1 MIEKS
6 MEELDEQTI
15 ATALG
20 IAGISHRLKKTLL
33 KQLHPDAAT
42 ALDQERIT
50 RACARELTMVKPAR
64 QKEIIAAMDGYKDY
78 SIPFARTLIL
88 KTPPGQRENRKRK
101 GDPWD
106 KSAGRKNDLLKQ
118 LADAEQKHDFYSR
131 LYKQYTVDL
140 LRLAIFA
147 RELLSSSRVKEYLD
161 QHHTAIA
168 NRFQTIIADARG

>member
-106 KSAGRKNDLLKQ
+106 KSADRKNDLLKQ

-131 LYKQYTVDL
+131 LYKQYTIDL

-161 QHHTAIA
+161 LHHTAIA